1 LLNKYFVM
9 YLKGIKFIYHQ
20 NKLVVAFHETIIN
33 IYFSLMQLKVASWEL
48 KLESVSLF
56 IVFTD

>member
-1 LLNKYFVM
+1 M